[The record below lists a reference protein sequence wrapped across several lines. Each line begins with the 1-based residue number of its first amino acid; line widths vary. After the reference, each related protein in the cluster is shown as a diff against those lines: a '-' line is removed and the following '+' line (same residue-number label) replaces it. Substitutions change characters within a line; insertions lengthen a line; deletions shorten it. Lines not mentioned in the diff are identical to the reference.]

1 MGDGVTIA
9 TTRGSWLLAAC
20 LALGG
25 LQCTGTVVEEPICV
39 PGETVQCACPDGRT
53 GAKACKSDGSGWECC
68 VCTGPCP
75 GLDDDDAWPPLD
87 DDDID
92 MDDDWD
98 GDDDVDDDDTGDDDM
113 DDDDTPWDDDEAD
126 EGGLW

>member
-1 MGDGVTIA
+1 M
-9 TTRGSWLLAAC
+9 LLLM
-20 LALGG
+20 LAVGG
-25 LQCTGTVVEEPICV
+25 LQCAGTMIEEPICV
-39 PGETVQCACPDGRT
+39 PGETVQCLCPDGRT

-75 GLDDDDAWPPLD
+75 GLDDDDAWPPLGD

-92 MDDDWD
+92 MDDDRD
-98 GDDDVDDDDTGDDDM
+98 GDDD
-113 DDDDTPWDDDEAD
+113 EAE

>member
-1 MGDGVTIA
+1 MMRAGGRAPLWMVLLLP
-9 TTRGSWLLAAC
+9 LLAA
-20 LALGG
+20 GG
-25 LQCTGTVVEEPICV
+25 LRCVGTMIEEPICV
-39 PGETVQCACPDGRT
+39 PGETVQCQCPDGRT

-75 GLDDDDAWPPLD
+75 GLGDDDAWPPLD
-87 DDDID
+87 DDDLI
-92 MDDDWD
+92 DDDTA
-98 GDDDVDDDDTGDDDM
+98 DDDV

>member
-1 MGDGVTIA
+1 MTGVP
-9 TTRGSWLLAAC
+9 TRASSLLFAW

-25 LQCTGTVVEEPICV
+25 VHCYGTVVEEPVCV
-39 PGETVQCACPDGRT
+39 PGETVQCECPDGRT

-75 GLDDDDAWPPLD
+75 GQDDDDAWPLD

-92 MDDDWD
+92 MDDDWY
-98 GDDDVDDDDTGDDDM
+98 DDDDDTPGDDDTGDDDM

-126 EGGLW
+126 EGGPW